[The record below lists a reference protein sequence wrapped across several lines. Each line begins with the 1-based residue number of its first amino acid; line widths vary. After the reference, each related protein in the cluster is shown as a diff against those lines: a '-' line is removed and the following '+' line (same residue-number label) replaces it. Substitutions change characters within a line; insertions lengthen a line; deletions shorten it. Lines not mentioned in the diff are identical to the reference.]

1 MVKTTRESKMKKGKL
16 YSDLHFGGEPPT
28 HEEIKALAQ
37 ATSEMIADPTNTTI
51 AVMLGKNSKVIKFTR

>member
-1 MVKTTRESKMKKGKL
+1 MKKGKL

-28 HEEIKALAQ
+28 HEEIKALAK
-37 ATSEMIADPTNTTI
+37 ATAEMIADPTNTTI